1 MATNG
6 GTMNT
11 YGIISLVV
19 GVLVVLILV
28 FVLLRLA

>member
-1 MATNG
+1 MVV
-6 GTMNT
+6 NT

>member
-1 MATNG
+1 MV
-6 GTMNT
+6 MNT

-19 GVLVVLILV
+19 GVLVILILV